1 MVTAEKKRVV
11 TAEQEKVVTGA
22 QAAQAG
28 HRPRPWLHQGARAA
42 LPRAVQRDRGAERRP
57 ALTLGGAEVP
67 QGHQVQTGKETSEN
81 GLLQRSQEDR
91 TSALKLRG
99 GSRLQAGRLPQASA
113 HLKARAQVAADGAGP
128 RLTVCRFHRGGQ
140 NRRKPEWGG
149 DKERLS

>member
-1 MVTAEKKRVV
+1 MVTAER
-11 TAEQEKVVTGA
+11 ERVVTGA
-22 QAAQAG
+22 QAAPPG
-28 HRPRPWLHQGARAA
+28 RRPRPWLHQGARAA
-42 LPRAVQRDRGAERRP
+42 LPRAAQRDRGAERRP
-57 ALTLGGAEVP
+57 ALPWGGAEVP
-67 QGHQVQTGKETSEN
+67 PGYQVQTGKETSEN

-91 TSALKLRG
+91 RSALKLRG

-113 HLKARAQVAADGAGP
+113 HLKARAQITAAGAGP